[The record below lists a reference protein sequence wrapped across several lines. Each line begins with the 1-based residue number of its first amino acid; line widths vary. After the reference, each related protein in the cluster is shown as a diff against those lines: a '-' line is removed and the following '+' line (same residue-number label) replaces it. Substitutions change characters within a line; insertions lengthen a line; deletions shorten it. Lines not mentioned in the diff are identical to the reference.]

1 MVINLVA
8 TGAPVGRQ
16 EAREL
21 IQGDRQPVMDAGV
34 IGQLLVEPGN
44 LLWQLGLAARQR
56 LDKGHVGGL
65 TVTEDDDAGDGC
77 PSRPLPPGS
86 PAWRCR

>member
-16 EAREL
+16 QAGEL

-65 TVTEDDDAGDGC
+65 TVTETIGATATTGAAGADG
-77 PSRPLPPGS
+77 GIGG
-86 PAWRCR
+86 AG